1 MMQLSKIL
9 YARGFY
15 ITFVNTEYIQ
25 ERLDTSGSVDSV
37 KSWPDFRFETLP
49 DGLPPEHGRTS
60 NLAELCRSF
69 TDNGPLHFDKLK
81 HSQPDVPPVT
91 CIISDEAVSFP
102 HKTMRKLEVPSVSF
116 WMHSACGFCTYFFAP
131 LLVRKGYILGKD
143 DDKCLTK
150 EFMEE
155 IITCIPGVPH
165 CKSKIRP
172 PPYDTKTGRSLLQ
185 VKRRPLWKMIWYYLI
200 PLMTLIVLYLTHY

>member
-1 MMQLSKIL
+1 MCILLIHSVALLCIIMALVNTRPHALMLPFPAQGHIQAMMQLSKIL

-15 ITFVNTEYIQ
+15 MQFQDFICVRILYPTLQDTEYIQ

-91 CIISDEAVSFP
+91 CIISDGAVSFSQQ
-102 HKTMRKLEVPSVSF
+102 TARKLAVPRVAF
-116 WMHSACGFCTYFFAP
+116 WTHSACGFCAYFFGH
-131 LLVRKGYILGKD
+131 LLVSKGL
-143 DDKCLTK
+143 
-150 EFMEE
+150 
-155 IITCIPGVPH
+155 IPGKGILTSSPNVF
-165 CKSKIRP
+165 S
-172 PPYDTKTGRSLLQ
+172 SL
-185 VKRRPLWKMIWYYLI
+185 
-200 PLMTLIVLYLTHY
+200 H